1 MLKLLSAIVLMALCA
16 AGGLLA
22 AFAAWDTM
30 YPEKGHPITKFA
42 VNAFTV
48 FVFLGFLFIGLGGVM
63 GIYE

>member
-1 MLKLLSAIVLMALCA
+1 MSLCA

-30 YPEKGHPITKFA
+30 YPDKGHRIAKFA

-48 FVFLGFLFIGLGGVM
+48 FVFMGFLFIGLGGVM